1 MCDHRQQIIMRPT
14 DNTYVVSRD
23 TFVLKD
29 IDNLNNLKKYH
40 TDQTG
45 SSGDTRRP
53 YTNMSR
59 LKPITQLMLVC
70 FATLTIMIAV
80 CIPRAT
86 PMPHAASSE
95 LALPKTQKVVAT
107 SVINCTR
114 DAITETKT
122 STKKETN
129 TAGPTFGPH
138 RASKLNRMRDAFIK
152 KSDLAGKI
160 LHVTN
165 CDGEICITPIRVDNR
180 SN

>member
-1 MCDHRQQIIMRPT
+1 
-14 DNTYVVSRD
+14 
-23 TFVLKD
+23 
-29 IDNLNNLKKYH
+29 
-40 TDQTG
+40 
-45 SSGDTRRP
+45 
-53 YTNMSR
+53 MSR
-59 LKPITQLMLVC
+59 LKPITQLMLIC
-70 FATLTIMIAV
+70 FATLIIMVAI
-80 CIPRAT
+80 CIPSAT

-95 LALPKTQKVVAT
+95 LALPKTQKVDEA

-114 DAITETKT
+114 DAITKTKT
-122 STKKETN
+122 KAKKKTN
-129 TAGPTFGPH
+129 TVGPTFGPH